1 MEPRFDYKKLEEE
14 IYKIWEN
21 SEFFN
26 PDKLPKSHKRKYV
39 ICVPPPNITGTLHM
53 GHAFNSTIQ
62 DILIRFQRMR
72 KRKTLWVPGTDH
84 AGIATQNKVEKELKK
99 ENLTRQQ
106 LGREKFLERV
116 WKWVKDYKSIILN
129 QFKKLGC
136 SLDWSRERFTLDKD
150 YSNSVLFA
158 FYHYYKKGYIYR
170 GPRIVNWCPR
180 CQSAISDIEIK
191 YKEKKGKLWYIKYKL
206 KSKNQFIIIATTRP
220 ETILGDT
227 GIAFNPKDERYKGLE
242 KEKVIVPIVERE
254 VKIVK
259 SVWVDPNFGTGL
271 VKITPAHDILDAKI
285 GKQHNLPAIN
295 VIGPDGRMTKSAG
308 KDFEGLTVLEAREKF
323 LEKLKEKGLIE
334 KEEDYIHRVPVCERC
349 EAEIEPQISEQWF
362 IKMEK
367 LAKLTE
373 KAVKEGK
380 VKIIPKRCKKLL
392 LDWLK
397 NIEDWC
403 ISRQIWWG
411 HRLPV
416 FFCEKNPQKF
426 IISLKKPKKCPF
438 CKKCKM
444 IQSEDVLD
452 TWFSSALWPFAVF
465 GWPKKTSDLKKF
477 YPTDFLTTA
486 QEIIFLWV
494 ARMIFSSLEFT
505 RKVPFKTV
513 YIHPTILNIEGK
525 RMSKSLGT
533 GVNPV
538 DLIEK
543 YGADATRFGIIFSLT
558 RKDQQAI
565 KFDERNIISG
575 RNFLTKLWN
584 IARFVHLNTQDIKE
598 KLIKTPIPK
607 TLADRWILS
616 RLHSTISL
624 VTKQIEDLEFGKA
637 ERVLYDFIWK
647 ELADVYL
654 EMSKFQLKDEKLK
667 KQTQKIL
674 LYLLANI
681 LKLLHPFCPF
691 VTEKI
696 WIEKFGDLRR
706 KNLLIITEWPKAQR
720 KFLNKAAEKRIQ
732 EIKNHLKRL
741 QKTNLQQTKIQ
752 P

>member
-21 SEFFN
+21 SGFFN

-39 ICVPPPNITGTLHM
+39 ICIPPPNITGTLHM

-116 WKWVKDYKSIILN
+116 WKWVKDYKIIILN

-158 FYHYYKKGYIYR
+158 FLHYYKKGYIYR

-191 YKEKKGKLWYIKYKL
+191 YKEKRGKLWYIKYKL
-206 KSKNQFIIIATTRP
+206 KSKDQFIIIATTRP

-242 KEKVIVPIVERE
+242 KEKAIVPIVERE

-285 GKQHNLPAIN
+285 GKQHNLPVIN

-349 EAEIEPQISEQWF
+349 ETEIEPQISEQWF

-367 LAKLTE
+367 LVKLTE

-380 VKIIPKRCKKLL
+380 IKIIPKRCKKLL

-397 NIEDWC
+397 NVEDWC

-426 IISLKKPKKCPF
+426 IVSLKKPKKCPF
-438 CKKCKM
+438 CKECKM
-444 IQSEDVLD
+444 VQSEDVLD

-654 EMSKFQLKDEKLK
+654 ELSKFQLKDEKLK

-696 WIEKFGDLRR
+696 WIEKFGDLRK
-706 KNLLIITEWPKAQR
+706 KNLLIIAEWPKAQR

>member
-1 MEPRFDYKKLEEE
+1 METRFDFKTIEKE
-14 IYKIWEN
+14 IYQIWEKQG
-21 SEFFN
+21 FFN
-26 PDKLPKSHKRKYV
+26 PDKLPKSFKGKYV
-39 ICVPPPNITGTLHM
+39 VCIPPPNITGTLHM
-53 GHAFNSTIQ
+53 GHALNSTIQ
-62 DILIRFQRMR
+62 DILVRFQRMR
-72 KRKTLWVPGTDH
+72 KKRTLWVPGTDH
-84 AGIATQNKVEKELKK
+84 AGIATQNVVEKELKK
-99 ENLTRQQ
+99 EGLTRHQ
-106 LGREKFLERV
+106 LGREKFLEKV
-116 WKWVKDYKSIILN
+116 WEWVKKYKNIIVE
-129 QFKKLGC
+129 QFKRLGC

-150 YSNSVLFA
+150 YSNSVLSA
-158 FYHYYKKGYIYR
+158 FLHYYKKGYIYR

-206 KSKNQFIIIATTRP
+206 KSKDQFIVIATTRP

-227 GIAFNPKDERYKGLE
+227 GVAFNPKDERYKGLE
-242 KEKVIVPIVERE
+242 KEKAIVPIVERE

-271 VKITPAHDILDAKI
+271 VKITPAHDLLDAKI

-295 VIGPDGRMTKSAG
+295 VIGPDGRMTESAG
-308 KDFEGLTVLEAREKF
+308 KDFEGLTVLEAREKI
-323 LEKLKEKGLIE
+323 LEKLKEKGLIK

-349 EAEIEPQISEQWF
+349 ETEIEPQISEQWF

-367 LAKLTE
+367 LAKLAE

-380 VKIIPKRCKKLL
+380 VKIIPKRCKKIL

-397 NIEDWC
+397 NVEDWC

-416 FFCEKNPQKF
+416 FFCEKDPQKF
-426 IISLKKPKKCPF
+426 VVSLKEPRKCPF
-438 CKKCKM
+438 CKECKM
-444 IQSEDVLD
+444 VQSEDVLD

-465 GWPKKTSDLKKF
+465 GWPKKTSDFKKF

-494 ARMIFSSLEFT
+494 ARMIFSGLEFT
-505 RKVPFKTV
+505 KKVPFKVV

-533 GVNPV
+533 GIDPL

-558 RKDQQAI
+558 KPDLQAI
-565 KFDERNIISG
+565 KFDERNIISA

-584 IARFVHLNTQDIKE
+584 VARFIFLNTRDYKLKE
-598 KLIKTPIPK
+598 KIKTPKPK
-607 TLADRWILS
+607 TLADKWILS
-616 RLHSTISL
+616 RLNSIVL
-624 VTKQIEDLEFGKA
+624 EVTNQIENFEFGKA
-637 ERVLYDFIWK
+637 EKNLYEFVW
-647 ELADVYL
+647 EEFANLYL
-654 EMSKFQLKDEKLK
+654 EISKFQLNNEKLK
-667 KQTQKIL
+667 KNTQEIL
-674 LYLLANI
+674 LYCLATI
-681 LKLLHPFCPF
+681 LKLLHPFAPF
-691 VTEKI
+691 LTEKI
-696 WIEKFGDLRR
+696 WLLIFGNNKKEKF
-706 KNLLIITEWPKAQR
+706 LIVSDWPKPQKKFINKKIER
-720 KFLNKAAEKRIQ
+720 KTA
-732 EIKNHLKRL
+732 EIKNELEKLKT
-741 QKTNLQQTKIQ
+741 QKNNL

>member
-14 IYKIWEN
+14 IYRIWE
-21 SEFFN
+21 SSGFFN
-26 PDKLPKSHKRKYV
+26 PDKLPQTHKGKYV
-39 ICVPPPNITGTLHM
+39 ICIPPPNVTGTLHM

-62 DILIRFQRMR
+62 DILIRYQRMR
-72 KRKTLWVPGTDH
+72 KKRSLWVPGTDH

-116 WKWVKDYKSIILN
+116 WEWVKKYKNIILS

-150 YSNSVLFA
+150 YSNSVLFT

-180 CQSAISDIEIK
+180 CQSAISDIEVK
-191 YKEKKGKLWYIKYKL
+191 YKEKRGKLWYIKYKI
-206 KSKNQFIIIATTRP
+206 KSKNEYISVATTRP

-227 GIAFNPKDERYKGLE
+227 GVAFNPKDERYKGLE
-242 KEKVIVPIVERE
+242 KERAIVPIAERE

-285 GKQHNLPAIN
+285 GKKCKLPPIN
-295 VIGPDGRMTKSAG
+295 VIGPDGRMTKEAG
-308 KDFEGLTVLEAREKF
+308 KDFEGLTTTEAREKI
-323 LEKLKEKGLIE
+323 LEKLREKGLIE
-334 KEEDYIHRVPVCERC
+334 KEEDYVHNVAVCERC
-349 EAEIEPQISEQWF
+349 ETEIEPQISEQWF
-362 IKMEK
+362 LKMEK
-367 LAKLTE
+367 LAKLTQKE
-373 KAVKEGK
+373 VKEDK
-380 VKIIPKRCKKLL
+380 VKIIPKRCKKIL

-397 NIEDWC
+397 DVEDWC

-416 FFCEKNPQKF
+416 FFCEKDPQKF
-426 IISLKKPKKCPF
+426 IVSLKKPKTCPF
-438 CKKCKM
+438 CKECKM
-444 IQSEDVLD
+444 VQSEDVLD

-465 GWPKKTSDLKKF
+465 GWPKMTSDLKRF
-477 YPTDFLTTA
+477 YPTDFITTA
-486 QEIIFLWV
+486 QEIIFLWI
-494 ARMIFSSLEFT
+494 ARMIFSGLEFT
-505 RKVPFKTV
+505 KKVPFKTV
-513 YIHPTILNIEGK
+513 YIHPTILNLEGK

-533 GVNPV
+533 GVDPL

-565 KFDERNIISG
+565 KFDERNIVSG

-584 IARFVHLNTQDIKE
+584 IARFVHLNTQEIKE
-598 KLIKTPIPK
+598 KLVKTPTPK
-607 TLADRWILS
+607 TLVDRWILS

-624 VTKQIEDLEFGKA
+624 VTNQIEDFEFGKA
-637 ERVLYDFIWK
+637 ERTLYDFVWK
-647 ELADVYL
+647 EFADVYL
-654 EMSKFQLKDEKLK
+654 EMSKFQLKDKKLK
-667 KQTQKIL
+667 KQTQEIL
-674 LYLLANI
+674 LYVLANI

-696 WIEKFGDLRR
+696 WIEKFGNLKK
-706 KNLLIITEWPKAQR
+706 KNLLMIAEWPKAQK
-720 KFLNKAAEKRIQ
+720 KFIKKNIEKNLKK
-732 EIKNHLKRL
+732 IKNQLKKL
-741 QKTNLQQTKIQ
+741 QKTKVQQTKI
-752 P
+752 

>member
-1 MEPRFDYKKLEEE
+1 METRFDFKTIEKE
-14 IYKIWEN
+14 IYQIWEKKG
-21 SEFFN
+21 FFN
-26 PDKLPKSHKRKYV
+26 PDKLPKSFKGKYV
-39 ICVPPPNITGTLHM
+39 VCIPPPNITGTLHM
-53 GHAFNSTIQ
+53 GHALNSTIQ

-72 KRKTLWVPGTDH
+72 KKRVLWIPGTDH
-84 AGIATQNKVEKELKK
+84 AGIATQNVVEKELKK
-99 ENLTRQQ
+99 EGLTRHQ
-106 LGREKFLERV
+106 LGREKFLEKV
-116 WKWVKDYKSIILN
+116 WEWVKKYKNIIVE
-129 QFKKLGC
+129 QFKRLGC

-150 YSNSVLFA
+150 YSNSVLSA
-158 FYHYYKKGYIYR
+158 FLHYYKKGYIYR
-170 GPRIVNWCPR
+170 GSRIVNWCPR

-206 KSKNQFIIIATTRP
+206 KSKDQFIVIATTRP

-242 KEKVIVPIVERE
+242 KEKAIVPIVERE

-295 VIGPDGRMTKSAG
+295 VIGPDGRMTESAG
-308 KDFEGLTVLEAREKF
+308 KDFEGLTVLEAREKI

-349 EAEIEPQISEQWF
+349 ETEIEPQISEQWF

-367 LAKLTE
+367 LAKLAE

-380 VKIIPKRCKKLL
+380 VKIIPKRCKKIL

-397 NIEDWC
+397 NVEDWC

-426 IISLKKPKKCPF
+426 VVSLKEPRKCPF
-438 CKKCKM
+438 CKECKM
-444 IQSEDVLD
+444 VQSEDVLD

-465 GWPKKTSDLKKF
+465 GWPKKTSDFKKF

-494 ARMIFSSLEFT
+494 ARMIFSGLEFT
-505 RKVPFKTV
+505 KKVPFKVV

-533 GVNPV
+533 GIDPL

-558 RKDQQAI
+558 KPDLQAI
-565 KFDERNIISG
+565 KFDERNIISA

-584 IARFVHLNTQDIKE
+584 VARFIFLNTRNYKLKE
-598 KLIKTPIPK
+598 KIKTPKPK
-607 TLADRWILS
+607 TLADKWILS
-616 RLHSTISL
+616 RLNSIVL
-624 VTKQIEDLEFGKA
+624 EVTNQIENFKFGKA
-637 ERVLYDFIWK
+637 EKNLYEFIW
-647 ELADVYL
+647 EEFANLYL
-654 EMSKFQLKDEKLK
+654 EISKFQLNNEKLK
-667 KQTQKIL
+667 KNTQEIL
-674 LYLLANI
+674 LYCLATI
-681 LKLLHPFCPF
+681 LKLLHPFAPF
-691 VTEKI
+691 LTEKI
-696 WIEKFGDLRR
+696 WLLIFGNNKKEKF
-706 KNLLIITEWPKAQR
+706 LIVSDWPKPQKKFIDKKIER
-720 KFLNKAAEKRIQ
+720 KTA
-732 EIKNHLKRL
+732 EIKNELEKLKT
-741 QKTNLQQTKIQ
+741 QKNNL

>member
-21 SEFFN
+21 SGFFN

-39 ICVPPPNITGTLHM
+39 ICIPPPNITGTLHM

-116 WKWVKDYKSIILN
+116 WKWVKDYKIIILN

-158 FYHYYKKGYIYR
+158 FLHYYKKGYIYR

-191 YKEKKGKLWYIKYKL
+191 YKEKRGKLWYIKYKL
-206 KSKNQFIIIATTRP
+206 KSKDQFIIIATTRP

-242 KEKVIVPIVERE
+242 KEKAIVPIVERE

-285 GKQHNLPAIN
+285 GKQHNLPVIN

-349 EAEIEPQISEQWF
+349 ETEIEPQISEQWF

-380 VKIIPKRCKKLL
+380 IKIIPKRCKKLL

-397 NIEDWC
+397 NVEDWC

-426 IISLKKPKKCPF
+426 IVSLKKPKKCPF
-438 CKKCKM
+438 CKECKM
-444 IQSEDVLD
+444 VQSEDVLD

-654 EMSKFQLKDEKLK
+654 ELSKFQLKDEKLK

-696 WIEKFGDLRR
+696 WIEKFGDLRK
-706 KNLLIITEWPKAQR
+706 KNLLIIAEWPKAQR

>member
-26 PDKLPKSHKRKYV
+26 PDRLPKSHKRKYV

-227 GIAFNPKDERYKGLE
+227 GIAFNSKDERYKGLE
-242 KEKVIVPIVERE
+242 KEKAIVPIVERE

-285 GKQHNLPAIN
+285 GKQHNLPVIN

-349 EAEIEPQISEQWF
+349 ETEIEPQISEQWF

-380 VKIIPKRCKKLL
+380 IKIIPKRCKKLL

-397 NIEDWC
+397 NVEDWC

-426 IISLKKPKKCPF
+426 IVSLKKPKKCPF
-438 CKKCKM
+438 CKECKM
-444 IQSEDVLD
+444 VQSEDVLD